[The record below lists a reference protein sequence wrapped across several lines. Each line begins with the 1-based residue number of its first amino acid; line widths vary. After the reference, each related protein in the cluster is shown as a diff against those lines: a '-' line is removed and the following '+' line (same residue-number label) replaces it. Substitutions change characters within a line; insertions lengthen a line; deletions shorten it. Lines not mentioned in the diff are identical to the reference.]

1 MKKILISICTYKEE
15 ENIRPLLEE
24 IRKYE
29 KNADILIV
37 NDSCEDNTKK
47 ILKDI
52 NDKKVFLIERPAK
65 LGLGSAHKL
74 SLIYSINKCR
84 FFSSP

>member
-15 ENIRPLLEE
+15 ENLKPLLDE

-37 NDSCEDNTKK
+37 NDSPEDNTNK
-47 ILKDI
+47 ILKNIEDRKI
-52 NDKKVFLIERPAK
+52 FLI
-65 LGLGSAHKL
+65 
-74 SLIYSINKCR
+74 
-84 FFSSP
+84 